1 MNLPT
6 RRLSPPLL
14 LPLTA
19 ATAVGVIMTAL
30 SMVVLPKET
39 GPTPTSSADPA
50 AVELTPLP
58 AGEELLIA
66 SGVDQSRNRARQQ
79 AVDEWNRRHGDIRA
93 RIVEVR
99 GDTDEQR
106 RRFKNLLGPREPEPI
121 DIVNLDSAHLAEFA
135 EATTEEGQPL
145 LAALDAKAPDIP
157 NPITGDLLRTFLRNP
172 LLTCYWDNTLY
183 SLPFNSDVGLLFFQA
198 GTTPPE
204 TAEDL
209 PRALS
214 ANPSVPHRI
223 AIQLSPDEAFVVN
236 ILEQLLAVNPK
247 LLRENGTAP
256 TIVQEEWEEALAVV
270 RDKVKSG
277 LLYYPDDLKADSA
290 EAKTTLAFQNKTV
303 AAMRNWPVW
312 FGEIQPEPE
321 VRRLFG
327 PGILGGQNLAVAAK
341 SRHKAQSIE
350 LIKFLT
356 SAEIQQKLLLDGR
369 FVPTTESTYT
379 SSPAQAIPYIDQLLE
394 AVKQA
399 RPRPITPNY
408 YRVSSVIIDNLY
420 PAVWG
425 KAEIPATFE
434 RQMQDA
440 LG

>member
-1 MNLPT
+1 
-6 RRLSPPLL
+6 
-14 LPLTA
+14 
-19 ATAVGVIMTAL
+19 MTSL
-30 SMVVLPKET
+30 SMLVLPEET

-58 AGEELLIA
+58 AGEELLVA
-66 SGVDQSRNRARQQ
+66 SGIDQSRNSARQQ
-79 AVDEWNRRHGDIRA
+79 AVDEWNRRHPDVRA
-93 RIVEVR
+93 RIVEVD
-99 GDTDEQR
+99 GDTDAQR
-106 RRFKNLLGPREPEPI
+106 RRFKNLLDPREPEPI

-157 NPITGDLLRTFLRNP
+157 NPITGDLLRIFLRNP
-172 LLTCYWDNTLY
+172 LLTCYWQNTLY
-183 SLPFNSDVGLLFFQA
+183 ALPFNSDVGLLFFQA
-198 GTTPPE
+198 GTTPPQ

-214 ANPSVPHRI
+214 ANPAVPPRI
-223 AIQLSPDEAFVVN
+223 AIQLGRDEAFVVN

-247 LLRENGTAP
+247 LLEENGTSP
-256 TIVQEEWEEALAVV
+256 RIVQDEWEEALAVV
-270 RDKVKSG
+270 RGQVKAG

-290 EAKTTLAFQNKTV
+290 EAKTTRAFQNKTV

-369 FVPTTESTYT
+369 FVPTTESTY
-379 SSPAQAIPYIDQLLE
+379 SSPAAQTIPYIDQLLE

-425 KAEIPATFE
+425 EKEIPATFE